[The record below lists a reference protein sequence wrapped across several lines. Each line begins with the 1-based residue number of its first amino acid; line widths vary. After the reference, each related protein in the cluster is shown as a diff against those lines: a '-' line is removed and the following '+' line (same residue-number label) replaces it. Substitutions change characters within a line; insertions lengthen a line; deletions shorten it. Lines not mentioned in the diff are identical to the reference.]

1 MARNPS
7 IPRLSPKEALAA
19 LRLRAERYFELAETV
34 ADPEFQAKARARG
47 YAWLKRADEA
57 ERAEAAKTLPAD
69 LAAMWNGRM
78 SPLRNAALLQLAR
91 VEANIA
97 ALEAEA
103 PPLRSAR
110 ANILAALRRKK
121 AELEEV
127 CGI

>member
-1 MARNPS
+1 
-7 IPRLSPKEALAA
+7 
-19 LRLRAERYFELAETV
+19 
-34 ADPEFQAKARARG
+34 
-47 YAWLKRADEA
+47 
-57 ERAEAAKTLPAD
+57 
-69 LAAMWNGRM
+69 M